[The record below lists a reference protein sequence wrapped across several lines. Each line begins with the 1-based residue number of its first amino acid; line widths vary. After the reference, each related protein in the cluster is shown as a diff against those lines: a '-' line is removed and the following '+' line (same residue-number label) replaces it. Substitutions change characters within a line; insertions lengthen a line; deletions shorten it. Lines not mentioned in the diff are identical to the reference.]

1 MCRSRPSNRLSVLS
15 KAADK
20 VFECGHPPAE
30 LLLNG
35 GNGAMPPK
43 SSGCPGALNALAQGC
58 PMLFVAWTGI
68 ADRVGGLLPN
78 LPQRLKLLID
88 LLRTFEADP
97 GSDRWAALCHGYR
110 FV

>member
-1 MCRSRPSNRLSVLS
+1 
-15 KAADK
+15 
-20 VFECGHPPAE
+20 
-30 LLLNG
+30 
-35 GNGAMPPK
+35 
-43 SSGCPGALNALAQGC
+43 
-58 PMLFVAWTGI
+58 MLFVAWTGI

-88 LLRTFEADP
+88 LLRTFETDP

>member
-1 MCRSRPSNRLSVLS
+1 MPEDYRKLGKLPPISVDLLSYQTNSGIPEPCTPSSRRPS
-15 KAADK
+15 
-20 VFECGHPPAE
+20 
-30 LLLNG
+30 
-35 GNGAMPPK
+35 
-43 SSGCPGALNALAQGC
+43 
-58 PMLFVAWTGI
+58 
-68 ADRVGGLLPN
+68 